1 MVLKLSEV
9 KKVINRGKRL
19 PPVDVLEMELPP
31 VHPGE
36 VLREEFLKPL
46 GITQTQLAKELKVSF
61 RAINEIVNEKRAV
74 SPEMAIKLAKRFK
87 TSPQF
92 WLGLQMDYDLW
103 KAAKKMKI
111 ASISV
116 P

>member
-1 MVLKLSEV
+1 MVIKANELE
-9 KKVINRGKRL
+9 KVVEEGERYPG
-19 PPVDVLEMELPP
+19 VDIVELEAPP

-46 GITQTQLAKELKVSF
+46 GITQSQLAKELGVSF
-61 RAINEIVNEKRAV
+61 RAVNELVNEKRSV
-74 SPEMAIKLAKRFK
+74 SPEMAIRLAKRFG

-103 KAAKKMKI
+103 RTARKMEM
-111 ASISV
+111 ANV
-116 P
+116 E

>member
-1 MVLKLSEV
+1 MVIKLSKLE
-9 KKVINRGKRL
+9 KVIEKGENY
-19 PPVDVLEMELPP
+19 PAVDILELEAPP

-46 GITQTQLAKELKVSF
+46 GLTQSQLAKELGVSF
-61 RAINEIVNEKRAV
+61 RAVNELVNEKRSV
-74 SPEMAIKLAKRFK
+74 SPEMAIKLAKRFG

-103 KAAKKMKI
+103 KTAKRMKM
-111 ASISV
+111 ASV
-116 P
+116 R

>member
-9 KKVINRGKRL
+9 EERVKSAERYS
-19 PPVDVLEMELPP
+19 PVDVLEMEAPP

-46 GITQTQLAKELKVSF
+46 GLTQSQLAKELGVSF
-61 RAINEIVNEKRAV
+61 RAINELVNERRDL
-74 SPEMAIKLAKRFK
+74 SPEMAIRLAKRFG

-92 WLGLQMDYDLW
+92 WLGFQMDYNLW
-103 KAAKKMKI
+103 KAAKKLKL
-111 ASISV
+111 AEV
-116 P
+116 R

>member
-1 MVLKLSEV
+1 MVLKLSELE
-9 KKVINRGKRL
+9 KVIKEGERL
-19 PPVDVLEMELPP
+19 PAVDILEMEFPP

-46 GITQTQLAKELKVSF
+46 GITQSQLAKELGVSF
-61 RAINEIVNEKRAV
+61 RAVNELVNEKRAL
-74 SPEMAIKLAKRFK
+74 SPEMAIKLAKRFN

-103 KAAKKMKI
+103 KAAKRMKM
-111 ASISV
+111 ANV
-116 P
+116 G

>member
-1 MVLKLSEV
+1 MVLKWSEV
-9 KKVINRGKRL
+9 EKAIKEGKRF
-19 PPVDVLEMELPP
+19 PAVDILEMELPP

-46 GITQTQLAKELKVSF
+46 KITQTQLAKELGVSF

-92 WLGLQMDYDLW
+92 WLELQMDYDLW

-111 ASISV
+111 ANV
-116 P
+116 G